1 MEINTIHSKNG
12 HDHRAL
18 VNFWRP
24 ENFMGPFFPTN
35 KVQYAYTLCF
45 LNLAFRVDNG
55 ATLHNP
61 ILAAGLLKLL
71 VWKKN
76 RMKTDGRPAWEFF
89 LFFFFN
95 CLQFFCFSALG
106 GPDIVGWCTWWCC
119 LHIVYVTLYLFP
131 NISIKLHRCLCL
143 FYQQPFINSSDV
155 LYS

>member
-1 MEINTIHSKNG
+1 MEININTIHSKNG

-24 ENFMGPFFPTN
+24 DNFMGPICLYLVVFQ
-35 KVQYAYTLCF
+35 VCF

-71 VWKKN
+71 VWKKKPYEN
-76 RMKTDGRPAWEFF
+76 GWATCMGVFSF
-89 LFFFFN
+89 FFFFN

-131 NISIKLHRCLCL
+131 NIYIKLHRCLCL